1 MKMEHHHNHPHHIVK
16 KSVDI
21 RTIVDPL
28 LLVAF
33 ILTGATGILMFFHI
47 HFSGMG
53 ELHKWA
59 GNLFVLAGLVHLYP
73 NFKLLL
79 RQLKQRLGLVLLVL
93 TLAVFGA
100 LTWYWANAVHEAPH
114 GPMSVQTAR

>member
-1 MKMEHHHNHPHHIVK
+1 MEHPHSHPTHIHK

-33 ILTGATGILMFFHI
+33 LLTGATGILMFFHI
-47 HFSGMG
+47 HFKGMG

-73 NFKLLL
+73 NFKPLL
-79 RQLKQRLGLVLLVL
+79 RQLKQHLGLVLLVL
-93 TLAVFGA
+93 TLTVFGA
-100 LTWYWANAVHEAPH
+100 LTWYWAQDIHEAPH
-114 GPMSVQTAR
+114 GPMPVQATR